1 MSVTIP
7 TSYDTEDLTIG
18 EGLESGQ
25 LIKPAALQ
33 TLAENHN
40 FIGGNYRPTV
50 GEVFYHSGF
59 TTTYTSNDF
68 YNLCGVSVFN
78 EADGRGLMFSGVFAN
93 SESVDADV
101 RLACGSNTGSSVTI
115 TAGATNQVVT
125 LSCDTPAGSAF
136 VATVQGNSN
145 TELVY
150 FGFPPD
156 NETLK
161 LLCGSFYW
169 QEYTG
174 TQSSAP
180 SSSGFVWA
188 QTGEFASTYPVNVEQ
203 VNRLL
208 GGPLTAWKYKPQA
221 IGGMHWGWTYR
232 FPSTSSTTYQDLGK
246 IVIHKRR
253 NRSNI
258 KIYVLGVNATV
269 KATLPG
275 TEETIATS
283 VSNGPGK
290 TASPSS
296 ITINVSDSIDLY
308 GLPQTFVI
316 DLQWKSTVGNAA
328 EVMDVNVL
336 LDKV

>member
-7 TSYDTEDLTIG
+7 TSYDTEDLTVG

-59 TTTYTSNDF
+59 TTSATSGSF
-68 YNLCGVSVFN
+68 FNLCGLSVFN

-93 SESVDADV
+93 SSSYDADV
-101 RLACGSNTGSSVTI
+101 RLACGSNTGGSSTVS
-115 TAGATNQVVT
+115 AGATNSVIT
-125 LSCDTPAGSAF
+125 LSCNSPAGSAF
-136 VATVQGNSN
+136 VATVQGDTGTSE
-145 TELVY
+145 T
-150 FGFPPD
+150 G

-169 QEYTG
+169 QDYTG

-188 QTGEFASTYPVNVEQ
+188 QTGEFGSTYPVNVEQ

-221 IGGMHWGWTYR
+221 IGGIHWGWTYR
-232 FPSTSSTTYQDLGK
+232 YPSSSSTTYQDLGK

-253 NRSNI
+253 NRSKI
-258 KIYVLGVNATV
+258 KIYALGVNATI

-275 TEETIATS
+275 IEETFATDIS
-283 VSNGPGK
+283 GGPSK
-290 TASPSS
+290 TASPSA

-316 DLQWKSTVGNAA
+316 DLQWKSTVGNPA
-328 EVMDVNVL
+328 EVLDVNVL